1 MATPITWRSVSGFE
15 GVYEVSSGGD
25 VRSLARLRKGH
36 GTYAINDRVMHGFHT
51 PGGYRLVRLYIPGEH
66 GKWLDRAVHRLV
78 ASAFLESGNGRRC
91 VNHKNGIKTDNRVDN
106 LEWVTPSENMQHAFR
121 TGLKVAV
128 YGESHGMAKL
138 TASSV
143 LEIRRQLALGHTQEH
158 IARAFGISRG
168 TVRDINIG
176 KTWTYLH
183 SKSS

>member
-1 MATPITWRSVSGFE
+1 
-15 GVYEVSSGGD
+15 
-25 VRSLARLRKGH
+25 
-36 GTYAINDRVMHGFHT
+36 
-51 PGGYRLVRLYIPGEH
+51 
-66 GKWLDRAVHRLV
+66 
-78 ASAFLESGNGRRC
+78 